1 MTPQQ
6 VEALKQHADAIAEIL
21 YADTDPE
28 TLKTLEGIEQT
39 VRDKLL
45 EHVSPQIG
53 IFLSAT
59 RQEPS
64 LGESEP

>member
-6 VEALKQHADAIAEIL
+6 VEALKQHVDAMAEIL

-45 EHVSPQIG
+45 EHVSPQVG

-59 RQEPS
+59 RQEP
-64 LGESEP
+64 